1 VAFTYTPGTDRGRV
15 RLTLSDTV
23 AESAQFSDDEI
34 DDALSLYTSVAA
46 ASAYLARVLYMRLAR
61 RAKDYTTP
69 EGGSVN
75 ETGALQALQD
85 LAEKLETDAAT
96 VTPTSTLPLAIVG
109 DLGRAPNDPY
119 YVTGSG

>member
-1 VAFTYTPGTDRGRV
+1 MAFTYTPGTDRGRV
-15 RLTLSDTV
+15 RLTLSDTI

-46 ASAYLARVLYMRLAR
+46 ASAYLARVLYMRRAR
-61 RAKDYTTP
+61 RARDYSN
-69 EGGSVN
+69 EQGSVN
-75 ETGALQALQD
+75 ETGALAYLQD
-85 LAEKLETDAAT
+85 LAAKLEADAAT

>member
-1 VAFTYTPGTDRGRV
+1 MAFTYTPGTDRGRV

-23 AESAQFSDDEI
+23 AESAQFDDDEI

-61 RAKDYTTP
+61 RARDYTN
-69 EGGSVN
+69 EQGSVN
-75 ETGALQALQD
+75 ETGALAYLQD
-85 LAEKLETDAAT
+85 LAEKLEADAAT
-96 VTPTSTLPLAIVG
+96 VTPTSTLPLALVG

-119 YVTGSG
+119 YVIGSG